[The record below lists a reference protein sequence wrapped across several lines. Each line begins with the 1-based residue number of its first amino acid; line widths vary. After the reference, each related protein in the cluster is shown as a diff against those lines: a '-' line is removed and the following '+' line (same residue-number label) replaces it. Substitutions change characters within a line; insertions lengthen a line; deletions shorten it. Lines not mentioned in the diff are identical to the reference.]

1 MIACRYGISFLVL
14 ISTSDSFAASTR
26 ELSSQTLEEKFL
38 IYTRP
43 FSRKFY
49 KVLHNQLL
57 VLLRMS
63 RYGESAPIASELP
76 RPKFQ
81 KNEIE
86 KFDNSMSWDHQK
98 KNTLSLIWPI
108 ELSSVPPPRFK
119 GEVTFSHTIICSK
132 LGFWATVWLQSLYHK
147 NAISKLHDIM

>member
-63 RYGESAPIASELP
+63 RYGESAPTASELP

-81 KNEIE
+81 KNEIKQLKTIKWKNLIILCRE
-86 KFDNSMSWDHQK
+86 TTRKRIPSRLFD
-98 KNTLSLIWPI
+98 P
-108 ELSSVPPPRFK
+108 SS
-119 GEVTFSHTIICSK
+119 
-132 LGFWATVWLQSLYHK
+132 
-147 NAISKLHDIM
+147 